1 VAARSSGPKV
11 LVTRV
16 GQPSLPFSVTSTI
29 VDVEHVIKSVRRCFY
44 DPETQEPVNCFSDA
58 IDRIAGRTST
68 GWTLSRKLNFNAVSA
83 SECRYYSRERPEL
96 EYQLSFLDQNDDE
109 VGTSAIS
116 FRLTCQ
122 R

>member
-29 VDVEHVIKSVRRCFY
+29 VDVERVIKSVRRCFY
-44 DPETQEPVNCFSDA
+44 DPETQEPVNCFTDG

-68 GWTLSRKLNFNAVSA
+68 GWTLSRKLTFNAVSQ

-96 EYQLSFLDQNDDE
+96 EYQLSFLDQFDDE
-109 VGTSAIS
+109 VGTSAIT